1 MPKLLLSTPRL
12 DPAKSS
18 RQLKV
23 KHIEQWLQQL
33 PLLNFK
39 RSISEITE
47 KLDLIAETPMS
58 NTQRLGLLEATFSV
72 IRSISEVLEDDPS
85 FLTPTNEQGDTTRHY
100 QLLLESFANG
110 YKQLITAQLDSSGE
124 RLTQPDHW
132 HTLYQ
137 LIQVLILNVQHAHRF
152 SLPISPF
159 VHLEI
164 NQLYQCARDSFT
176 GQVHSG
182 GDAADLFTK
191 VINLF
196 RSFYLYLIFRQT
208 AFQQVRPEHLLK
220 VAKQFQQLLVIG
232 QPPSN
237 LSPDHTHFL
246 LDLTGDETPK
256 SCGAMSSNAIT
267 SASSHSLIINL
278 HDLIAELSNTL
289 YKNVELSANPLF
301 SLYKNNFFDFVASLT
316 ARPMR
321 QHARIDPS
329 TESAIHYILEVETIY
344 RLLTTKPSD
353 NDHQHLAQGLLS
365 NQSSTG
371 FQLQSMGVAHSHLLP
386 GQLVGYLLPATH
398 RKLRVGIIRWS
409 KDSSTFKSNIGIEI
423 IPGRIAP
430 VSITLSRYFKLK
442 CLFISHQQAN
452 EQTIRSIIIPSH
464 SIDTTQ
470 HYLMETDGRKY
481 HVLFGNALIS
491 TSYFSQ
497 LLLSEILPAS
507 EK

>member
-12 DPAKSS
+12 DPAKSP

-39 RSISEITE
+39 RSINEITE

-58 NTQRLGLLEATFSV
+58 NDQRLGLLEATFSV

-85 FLTPTNEQGDTTRHY
+85 FRTPTDEQDDTVRHY
-100 QLLLESFANG
+100 QLLLESFANA
-110 YKQLITAQLDSSGE
+110 YKQLITSHLDSSNDL
-124 RLTQPDHW
+124 LTHPDHW

-137 LIQVLILNVQHAHRF
+137 LTQVLILNVQHSHRF
-152 SLPISPF
+152 ALPTSPF
-159 VHLEI
+159 IYLEI
-164 NQLYQCARDSFT
+164 NQLYQCARDSFS
-176 GQVHSG
+176 GQMQTSE
-182 GDAADLFTK
+182 DTADLLTR

-208 AFQQVRPEHLLK
+208 AFREVRPEHLLK
-220 VAKQFQQLLVIG
+220 VAKQFQQLMVIG

-237 LSPDHTHFL
+237 PSPDHAHFL
-246 LDLTGDETPK
+246 LDLTSDEAPK
-256 SCGAMSSNAIT
+256 SCGAMSDNAIAN
-267 SASSHSLIINL
+267 ASGHSLIINL
-278 HDLIAELSNTL
+278 HDLISELSNTL
-289 YKNVELSANPLF
+289 YKNVELPANPLF
-301 SLYKNNFFDFVASLT
+301 SLYKNLFFDFVASLT
-316 ARPMR
+316 SRLMR
-321 QHARIDPS
+321 QHTRIEPP
-329 TESAIHYILEVETIY
+329 TESAVHYVLDVETIY
-344 RLLTTKPSD
+344 RLLTTKP
-353 NDHQHLAQGLLS
+353 NDDGHQQLAQGLLS

-409 KDSSTFKSNIGIEI
+409 KDSSTFKSSIGIEI

-430 VSITLSRYFKLK
+430 VLITLSRYFKLK
-442 CLFISHQQAN
+442 CLFISHQHAN
-452 EQTIRSIIIPSH
+452 ETIRSIIIPSH
-464 SIDTTQ
+464 TIDTTQ
-470 HYLMETDGRKY
+470 HYLMETEGRKY
-481 HVLFGNALIS
+481 HALFGNALIS

-497 LLLSEILPAS
+497 LQLLEIKPFS